1 MEGTGVID
9 RFLDLF
15 ARYIDS
21 GFGLIRGDVGF
32 LASSLIVIDVTLA
45 LLFWTWGEG
54 EDVVA
59 KLVKK
64 TLHVGFFA
72 FLITNWNSLARIV
85 YLSFSGIGLKAAG
98 SGSASD
104 LLQPGR
110 IAQVGIDAGWP
121 LLEQASLLVGP
132 VGLFTNFVRSNLA

>member
-54 EDVVA
+54 DDVIA

-64 TLHVGFFA
+64 TLHVGFSSPSGTA
-72 FLITNWNSLARIV
+72 SRRSSL
-85 YLSFSGIGLKAAG
+85 
-98 SGSASD
+98 
-104 LLQPGR
+104 
-110 IAQVGIDAGWP
+110 
-121 LLEQASLLVGP
+121 
-132 VGLFTNFVRSNLA
+132 